1 MKGTATLTNK
11 TTRAIVWSFTE
22 LMANYGI
29 QFIIQIV
36 LARLLVPEHF
46 GVFGMIL
53 VFIAIS
59 NSIVDSGFT
68 QALIRDQQTTQEDYS
83 TVFFFNLGISMILY
97 GILFI
102 SSKGI
107 SIFFEEPQ
115 LIEIIRVLSIVII
128 INAFAIIQRVM
139 LMKKI
144 DFRTITKISV
154 ISSVISGTI
163 TIIVAVLGF
172 GVWSLVV
179 NMISLQL
186 IQTLLLIIY
195 NRWMPSFIFNYQSF
209 KRFFSFGSKLLLSGL
224 IDTFYNN
231 LYFLIIGKFFSITQ
245 LGYYTNAVKV
255 RDLASQSLAS
265 TVQRVTYP
273 VLSSIQDDEKRL
285 ELGFKKIIKL
295 SAFINFPLLIGLAA
309 IGNPIFLILFGEKW
323 IPSVIYFQLLC
334 FAGMLYPL
342 HAINLNILQVK
353 GRSDLFLRLEI
364 IKKGLLT
371 ILIVLSFLFKLGI
384 IGLICAAVISSYL
397 SLLINMYYSAR
408 EISYSTK
415 EQLKDLLPIF
425 GISIVMGT
433 IVFMVGKIIILGS
446 IPTLISQI
454 SIGIVAYIGLSKIFK
469 IRELHLLIEL
479 LRSFLSGQKSR
490 KSEGNS

>member
-1 MKGTATLTNK
+1 MKGISSLTNK
-11 TTRAIVWSFTE
+11 TTRAIFWSFTE
-22 LMANYGI
+22 LMANYGV

-46 GVFGMIL
+46 GLFGMIL

-68 QALIRDQQTTQEDYS
+68 QALIRDQHTTQEDYS
-83 TVFFFNLGISMILY
+83 TVFFFNLGVSFVLY

-102 SSKGI
+102 TSKGI
-107 SIFFEEPQ
+107 SAFFEEPQ
-115 LIEIIRVLSIVII
+115 LIEIIRVVSLVII

-154 ISSVISGTI
+154 ISSAISGTI
-163 TIIVAVLGF
+163 TITVAVLGF
-172 GVWSLVV
+172 GVWSLIV

-195 NRWMPSFIFNYQSF
+195 NRWLPSFIFNYQSF

-231 LYFLIIGKFFSITQ
+231 LYFLIIGKSFPITQ

-273 VLSSIQDDEKRL
+273 VLSSIQQDEKRL
-285 ELGFKKIIKL
+285 EYGFKKIIKL

-309 IGNPIFLILFGEKW
+309 IGNPLFLTLFGEKW

-334 FAGMLYPL
+334 LAGMLYPL

-364 IKKGLLT
+364 IKKSLLT
-371 ILIVLSFLFKLGI
+371 ILIVLSFVFKLGI
-384 IGLICAAVISSYL
+384 IGLICAAVINSYL
-397 SLLINMYYSAR
+397 SLLVNMHYSAR

-415 EQLKDLLPIF
+415 EQVKDLFPIF
-425 GISIVMGT
+425 SVSILMGA
-433 IVFMVGKIIILGS
+433 IVLMIGMIITLGS
-446 IPTLISQI
+446 IPTLLFQI
-454 SIGIVAYIGLSKIFK
+454 STGIVAYLGLSKICK
-469 IRELHLLIEL
+469 IRELPLLIEL
-479 LRSFLSGQKSR
+479 LRPFLFRRKSR
-490 KSEGNS
+490 KSEGN

>member
-1 MKGTATLTNK
+1 MKGTASLTNK

-83 TVFFFNLGISMILY
+83 TVFFFNLGISIILY

-107 SIFFEEPQ
+107 SVFFEEPQ

-154 ISSVISGTI
+154 ISSVISGTL

-179 NMISLQL
+179 NMIAVQL

-195 NRWMPSFIFNYQSF
+195 NRWLPSFIFNYQSF

-231 LYFLIIGKFFSITQ
+231 LYFIIIGKSFSITQ

-273 VLSSIQDDEKRL
+273 VLSSIHEDEKRI
-285 ELGFKKIIKL
+285 EQGFKKIIKI
-295 SAFINFPLLIGLAA
+295 SAFINFPLLTGLAA

-323 IPSVIYFQLLC
+323 MPSVIYFQLLC

-342 HAINLNILQVK
+342 HALNLNILQVK

-371 ILIVLSFLFKLGI
+371 ILIVLSFIFKLGI
-384 IGLICAAVISSYL
+384 IGLICAAVINSYL

-408 EISYSTK
+408 EISYSSW
-415 EQLKDLLPIF
+415 EQLKDIIPSF
-425 GISIVMGT
+425 GISLFMGT
-433 IVFMVGKIIILGS
+433 TVYAIAPFL
-446 IPTLISQI
+446 TENHFFLLLCQI
-454 SIGIVAYIGLSKIFK
+454 MIGILVYVGLSKLLK
-469 IRELHLLIEL
+469 VKELEIIYELIISILL
-479 LRSFLSGQKSR
+479 KR
-490 KSEGNS
+490 KT

>member
-1 MKGTATLTNK
+1 MKGTASLTNK

-83 TVFFFNLGISMILY
+83 TVFFFNLGISIILY

-107 SIFFEEPQ
+107 SVFFEEPQ

-179 NMISLQL
+179 NMIALQL

-195 NRWMPSFIFNYQSF
+195 NRWLPSFIFNYQSF

-231 LYFLIIGKFFSITQ
+231 LYFIIIGKFFSITQ

-273 VLSSIQDDEKRL
+273 VLSSIQEDEKRL
-285 ELGFKKIIKL
+285 KEGFKKTIKI

-309 IGNPIFLILFGEKW
+309 IGNPLFQIVFGEKW

-342 HAINLNILQVK
+342 HALNLNILQVK

-364 IKKGLLT
+364 IKKSLLT
-371 ILIVLSFLFKLGI
+371 VLIVLSLLFKLGI
-384 IGLICAAVISSYL
+384 IGLICAAVINSYL
-397 SLLINMYYSAR
+397 SLFINMYYSAR
-408 EISYSTK
+408 EISYSCL
-415 EQLKDLLPIF
+415 EQLKNIMPSL
-425 GISIVMGT
+425 GISLFMGISVYAISPFLNDNHLFLLLCQITLGIIV
-433 IVFMVGKIIILGS
+433 
-446 IPTLISQI
+446 
-454 SIGIVAYIGLSKIFK
+454 YIGLSKLLK
-469 IRELHLLIEL
+469 INEFEIIYELLISL
-479 LRSFLSGQKSR
+479 LFKR
-490 KSEGNS
+490 KA

>member
-1 MKGTATLTNK
+1 MKDTASLTNK

-22 LMANYGI
+22 LTANYGI
-29 QFIIQIV
+29 QFIVQVV
-36 LARLLVPEHF
+36 LARLLAPEHF

-83 TVFFFNLGISMILY
+83 TVFFFNLGISIILY

-107 SIFFEEPQ
+107 SVFFEEPQ

-179 NMISLQL
+179 NMIALQL

-195 NRWMPSFIFNYQSF
+195 NRWLPSFIFNYQSF

-231 LYFLIIGKFFSITQ
+231 LYFIIIGKFFSITQ

-273 VLSSIQDDEKRL
+273 VLSSIQEDEKRL
-285 ELGFKKIIKL
+285 KEGFKKTIKI

-309 IGNPIFLILFGEKW
+309 IGNPLFQIVFGEKW

-342 HAINLNILQVK
+342 HALNLNILQVK

-364 IKKGLLT
+364 IKKSLLT
-371 ILIVLSFLFKLGI
+371 VLIVLSLLFKLGI
-384 IGLICAAVISSYL
+384 IGLICAAVINSYL
-397 SLLINMYYSAR
+397 SLFINMYYSAR
-408 EISYSTK
+408 EISYSCL
-415 EQLKDLLPIF
+415 EQLKDIMPSL
-425 GISIVMGT
+425 GISLFMGISVYAISPFLNDNHLFLLLCQITLGIIV
-433 IVFMVGKIIILGS
+433 
-446 IPTLISQI
+446 
-454 SIGIVAYIGLSKIFK
+454 YIGLSKLLK
-469 IRELHLLIEL
+469 INEFEIIYELLISL
-479 LRSFLSGQKSR
+479 LFKR
-490 KSEGNS
+490 KA